1 MAGIPTTNI
10 PSPNVISLPAAN
22 YELISDLQLLAPH
35 YWKEF
40 VNKFGMQ
47 NFTTWLS
54 TFGGMEKVEG
64 REFFHFEDTG
74 KLMAAVTNK
83 TAVVGPAAGATVT
96 VTIAVNDHWDAGTKS
111 PIRVGETV
119 RLASN
124 GVEGKVLTVNKTVDN
139 AHTMTVRPL
148 KSTQAFVSAGS
159 LNLLANEII
168 KLGSNT
174 EAGEA
179 STNIDPQ
186 MPIDERITNTTTEI
200 RDDWNATDRA
210 EMEQIFY
217 EYEND
222 GGFGSAG
229 IARGKQGAYTY
240 RGLVLANRR
249 FLNNIDFK
257 LLFGG
262 IQNNT
267 GLNAGTVGTKGLVPE
282 IVARGNA
289 VTYSL
294 GNLGISKL
302 HAITAQ
308 MDVNGNAQQAIWLM
322 DIFQRQEFD
331 DTLFAQYPAG
341 AYVWGSG
348 AASEAASVAYGF
360 DSFKIDNYMLQL
372 KKYAG
377 FNTEV
382 THGKTPD
389 VDQYRNFGI
398 IMPQG
403 EVTAK
408 YGNGGGAAVR
418 GRLKNI
424 QVMYQEPM
432 GGGTIANGV
441 KVWEYGGAAPNNLTA
456 TMQHTVSMIK
466 YPGIRAAGLQQFFTI
481 SGS

>member
-1 MAGIPTTNI
+1 MPGIPTTNI
-10 PSPNVISLPAAN
+10 ASPNVISLPAAN
-22 YELISDLQLLAPH
+22 YELISDLNILQPH
-35 YWKEF
+35 NYREF
-40 VNKFGMQ
+40 VKKYGAQ
-47 NFTTWLS
+47 NFTQWLS
-54 TFGGMEKVEG
+54 TFGGLEKVEG
-64 REFFHFEDTG
+64 REFFHFEDLG
-74 KLMAAVTNK
+74 KLMAAVSNK
-83 TAVVGPAAGATVT
+83 TAVVAPAAGATVT
-96 VTIAVNDHWDAGTKS
+96 VAIDTDDHYDSGTKS

-119 RLASN
+119 RIASN
-124 GVEGKVLTVNKTVDN
+124 GVEGKVLTINKSVDN

-148 KSTQAFVSAGS
+148 KSTVAFASAGS
-159 LNLLANEII
+159 ANLLAGEIL

-186 MPIDERITNTTTEI
+186 MPINERITNTTTEI
-200 RDDWNATDRA
+200 REDWNATDRA
-210 EMEQIFY
+210 EMEAIY
-217 EYEND
+217 YDYVND

-229 IARGKQGAYTY
+229 IERGKQGAYTY
-240 RGLVLANRR
+240 QGLVDANKR
-249 FLNNIDFK
+249 FLNNVDFK

-262 IQNNT
+262 VQTNT
-267 GLNAGTVGTKGLVPE
+267 GLNAGTVGTKGMIPE

-289 VTYSL
+289 DTYSL
-294 GNLGISKL
+294 GSLGLSKF
-302 HAITAQ
+302 HSITAQ
-308 MDVNGNAQQAIWLM
+308 MDVNGNPQQNVWLM
-322 DIFQRQEFD
+322 DIFQRQDID
-331 DTLFAQYPAG
+331 DTMFAQYPAG

-348 AASEAASVAYGF
+348 SASEAASVAYGF
-360 DSFKIDNYMLQL
+360 DNFKIDNYMFQF

-403 EVTAK
+403 EVSAT
-408 YGNGGGAAVR
+408 YGNGGVTKK

-441 KVWEYGGAAPNNLTA
+441 KVWEYGAGAPANLTA
-456 TMQHTVSMIK
+456 TMQHTVSMITYK
-466 YPGIRAAGLQQFFTI
+466 GIRLSQASQFFTI

>member
-1 MAGIPTTNI
+1 MAGISTANI

-22 YELISDLQLLAPH
+22 YDLISSLQLLAPH

-40 VNKFGMQ
+40 VNNFGPQ

-54 TFGGMEKVEG
+54 TFGGMELVEG

-74 KLMAAVTNK
+74 KLMAAVTVK
-83 TAVVGPAAGATVT
+83 TAVVAPAAGATVT
-96 VTIAVNDHWDAGTKS
+96 IALSTNDHWDSGTKS

-124 GVEGKVLTVNKTVDN
+124 GVEGKVLTVNKATPN
-139 AHTMTVRPL
+139 AHTATVRPL
-148 KSTQAFVSAGS
+148 KASQAFVSAGS
-159 LNLLANEII
+159 ANLLAGEIM

-186 MPIDERITNTTTEI
+186 MPIDAIIRNTTTEI

-210 EMEQIFY
+210 EMEQIY
-217 EYEND
+217 YDYVND

-229 IARGKQGAYTY
+229 ISRGKQGAYTY
-240 RGLVLANRR
+240 RGLVLANQR
-249 FLNNIDFK
+249 FLNNVDFK
-257 LLFGG
+257 LTYGG
-262 IQNNT
+262 TQTNT
-267 GLNAGTVGTKGLVPE
+267 GLNAGTVGTKGWVPE
-282 IVARGNA
+282 VVARGNA
-289 VTYSL
+289 VTYPL
-294 GNLGISKL
+294 GGLGLAKF

-308 MDVNGNAQQAIWLM
+308 MLVNGNPMQNQFLM
-322 DIFQRQEFD
+322 DIFLRQEID

-348 AASEAASVAYGF
+348 SASEQASVAYGF
-360 DSFKIDNYMLQL
+360 DNFKIDNFMFQFGLNSS
-372 KKYAG
+372 

-398 IMPQG
+398 IIPQG
-403 EVTAK
+403 SVATK
-408 YGNGGGAAVR
+408 SNNGGITKMGK
-418 GRLKNI
+418 LKNL

-441 KVWEYGGAAPNNLTA
+441 KVWEYGGAAPANMTA
-456 TMQHTVSMIK
+456 TMQHTVSMITYK
-466 YPGIRAAGLQQFFTI
+466 GVRAAGLNQFFTV

>member
-1 MAGIPTTNI
+1 MPGIPTTNI
-10 PSPNVISLPAAN
+10 GSPNVISLPAAN

-35 YWKEF
+35 YWREF
-40 VNKFGMQ
+40 VNKFGEQ
-47 NFTTWLS
+47 NFTWWLS
-54 TFGGMEKVEG
+54 TFGGMEKVDG

-74 KLMAAVTNK
+74 KLMAAVTNLN
-83 TAVVGPAAGATVT
+83 AVVGPAAGATVT
-96 VTIAVNDHWDAGTKS
+96 VTLSVNDHWDAGTKS
-111 PIRVGETV
+111 AARVGETA
-119 RLASN
+119 RNASN
-124 GVEGKVLTVNKTVDN
+124 GVEDKVLAVNKTVAN
-139 AHTMTVRPL
+139 AHTMDIRPL
-148 KSTQAFVSAGS
+148 KSTQAYVSAGS
-159 LNLLANEII
+159 LNLLAGEII

-200 RDDWNATDRA
+200 RDDWTATDRA
-210 EMEQIFY
+210 EMETIWY
-217 EYEND
+217 DYVND

-229 IARGKQGAYTY
+229 INRGKQGAYTY

-249 FLNNIDFK
+249 FLNNVDFK

-262 IQNNT
+262 TQTNT
-267 GLNAGTVGTKGLVPE
+267 GLNAGTVGTLGLVPA

-294 GNLGISKL
+294 GSLGLSKL

-308 MDVNGNAQQAIWLM
+308 MDVNGNASQNMWLM
-322 DIFQRQEFD
+322 DIFQRQEID
-331 DTLFAQYPAG
+331 DSLFAQYPAG

-348 AASEAASVAYGF
+348 SASENASVAYGF
-360 DSFKIDNYMLQL
+360 DNFKIDNYMLQL

-382 THGKTPD
+382 THGKTPTT
-389 VDQYRNFGI
+389 DQYRNFGI

-403 EVTAK
+403 EVNTK
-408 YGNGGGAAVR
+408 YGNGGGAPVR

-441 KVWEYGGAAPNNLTA
+441 KVWEYGGAAPDNLTA
-456 TMQHTVSMIK
+456 TMQHTVSMITYK
-466 YPGIRAAGLQQFFTI
+466 AVRAAGLQQFFTV

>member
-1 MAGIPTTNI
+1 MAGIPTSNI
-10 PSPNVISLPAAN
+10 PSPNVVSLPAAN

-40 VNKFGMQ
+40 VNKFGEQ
-47 NFTTWLS
+47 NFTTWLA

-83 TAVVGPAAGATVT
+83 TAVVAPAAGATVT
-96 VTIAVNDHWDAGTKS
+96 VTIAVNEHWDGGTKS

-124 GVEGKVLTVNKTVDN
+124 GVEGKVLTVNKSVDN
-139 AHTMTVRPL
+139 AHTMTIRPL

-159 LNLLANEII
+159 ANLLAGEIL

-186 MPIDERITNTTTEI
+186 MPIDEKITNTTTEI

-210 EMEQIFY
+210 EMEKIY
-217 EYEND
+217 YDYTPD
-222 GGFGSAG
+222 GGFMSAG
-229 IARGKQGAYTY
+229 INRGKQGAYTY

-249 FLNNIDFK
+249 FLNNVDFK

-262 IQNNT
+262 VQTNT

-282 IVARGNA
+282 IVSRGNA

-308 MDVNGNAQQAIWLM
+308 MDVNGNPSQNQWLM

-348 AASEAASVAYGF
+348 SASEAASVAYGF
-360 DSFKIDNYMLQL
+360 DNFKIDNYMLQL

-403 EVTAK
+403 TVNTK
-408 YGNGGGAAVR
+408 SNNGGVTQQSK
-418 GRLKNI
+418 LKNV
-424 QVMYQEPM
+424 QVMYQDPM
-432 GGGTIANGV
+432 GGGVIANGV
-441 KVWEYGGAAPNNLTA
+441 KVWEYGGAAPDNLTA
-456 TMQHTVSMIK
+456 TMQHTVSMITYK
-466 YPGIRAAGLQQFFTI
+466 AVRAAGLQQFFTV

>member
-1 MAGIPTTNI
+1 MPGISTSNI
-10 PSPNVISLPAAN
+10 ASPNVVSLPAAN
-22 YELISDLQLLAPH
+22 YDFISALNILQPH
-35 YWKEF
+35 NYRQF
-40 VNKFGMQ
+40 VTKYGLQ
-47 NFTTWLS
+47 DFTTWLS

-64 REFFHFEDTG
+64 RDFFHFEDLG

-83 TAVVGPAAGATVT
+83 TAVVAPAAGATVT
-96 VTIAVNDHWDAGTKS
+96 VAISTNDHYNAGTQS

-124 GVEGKVLTVNKTVDN
+124 GVEGKVLTVNKTVAN

-159 LNLLANEII
+159 ANLLAGEII
-168 KLGSNT
+168 KLASNT

-186 MPIDERITNTTTEI
+186 IPIDEKITNSTTVI
-200 RDDWNATDRA
+200 RDDWKATDRS
-210 EMEQIFY
+210 EMEKIY
-217 EYEND
+217 YDYVED
-222 GGFGSAG
+222 GGFMSAG
-229 IARGKQGAYTY
+229 IKRGKQGAFTY
-240 RGLVLANRR
+240 KGLVLANRR
-249 FLNNIDFK
+249 FLNNVDFK

-262 IQNNT
+262 LQNNT
-267 GLNAGTVGTKGLVPE
+267 GLNAGDVGTKGLVPE
-282 IVARGNA
+282 IVSRGNA

-294 GNLGISKL
+294 GSLGISKL

-308 MDVNGNAQQAIWLM
+308 MMVNGNAQQNIWLM

-348 AASEAASVAYGF
+348 AASEQASVAYGF

-372 KKYAG
+372 KMYGG

-408 YGNGGGAAVR
+408 YGNGGGAPVT
-418 GRLKNI
+418 GRLKNV
-424 QVMYQEPM
+424 QVMYQEPL
-432 GGGTIANGV
+432 GGGTISNGV
-441 KVWEYGGAAPNNLTA
+441 KVWEYGGNADVNQTGTLD
-456 TMQHTVSMIK
+456 HTVSMVTYK
-466 YPGIRAAGLQQFFTI
+466 AVRAAGLAQFFTV

>member
-1 MAGIPTTNI
+1 MAIDTTNI
-10 PSPNVISLPAAN
+10 ARPGLISLPAAN
-22 YELISDLQLLAPH
+22 YELISDLNILQPH
-35 YWKEF
+35 NYRDF
-40 VNKFGMQ
+40 VNKLGQQ
-47 NFTTWLS
+47 NFTTFLS

-74 KLMAAVTNK
+74 ALMGSVTVK
-83 TAVVGPAAGATVT
+83 TAVSAPAVGATVT
-96 VTIAVNDHWDAGTKS
+96 VAIETTDHWDAGTKS
-111 PIRVGETV
+111 PIRVGETL
-119 RLASN
+119 RLSSN
-124 GVEGKVLTVNKTVDN
+124 GVEGKVLTVNKSVDG

-148 KSTQAFVSAGS
+148 KSTVAFASAGS
-159 LNLLANEII
+159 ANLLVGEVIQLA
-168 KLGSNT
+168 SNT

-179 STNIDPQ
+179 SSNIDPQ

-210 EMEQIFY
+210 EMEAVY
-217 EYEND
+217 YDYTND

-229 IARGKQGAYTY
+229 INRGKQGAYTY

-249 FLNNIDFK
+249 FLNNVDFK
-257 LLFGG
+257 LMKGG
-262 IQNNT
+262 VQTNT

-294 GNLGISKL
+294 GSLGISKL

-308 MDVNGNAQQAIWLM
+308 MDVYGNAQSAMWLM

-348 AASEAASVAYGF
+348 TASQNATVAYGF
-360 DSFKIDNYMLQL
+360 DAFKIDNYMLKL
-372 KKYAG
+372 GKYAG

-382 THGKTPD
+382 THKRTPA

-398 IMPQG
+398 IIPEG

-408 YGNGGGAAVR
+408 YGNGGGVQR

-424 QVMYQEPM
+424 QIMYQEPM

-441 KVWEYGGAAPNNLTA
+441 KVWEYGAGAPENLTA
-456 TMQHTVSMIK
+456 TMQHTVSMITYK
-466 YPGIRAAGLQQFFTI
+466 GIRLAGAQQFFTV

>member
-1 MAGIPTTNI
+1 MAGISTSNI
-10 PSPNVISLPAAN
+10 ASPNLISLPAAN

-35 YWKEF
+35 FYKQF
-40 VNKFGMQ
+40 VNKFGEQ

-54 TFGGMEKVEG
+54 TFGGIERVEG

-74 KLMAAVTNK
+74 KLMGAVTIK
-83 TAVVGPAAGATVT
+83 TAVVAPAAGATVT
-96 VTIAVNDHWDAGTKS
+96 IALSVNDHWDAGTKS

-124 GVEGKVLTVNKTVDN
+124 GVEGKVLTVNKSVDG
-139 AHTMTVRPL
+139 AHTATVRPL
-148 KSTQAFVSAGS
+148 KSTVAFASAGS
-159 LNLLANEII
+159 ANLLAGEIM

-186 MPIDERITNTTTEI
+186 MPIDEKISNTTTEI

-210 EMEQIFY
+210 EMEKIY
-217 EYEND
+217 YDYEND

-229 IARGKQGAYTY
+229 INRGKQGAFTY

-249 FLNNIDFK
+249 FLNNVDFK

-262 IQNNT
+262 AQTNT

-294 GNLGISKL
+294 GALGLAKL

-308 MDVNGNAQQAIWLM
+308 MDVNGNAGQNVWLM
-322 DIFQRQEFD
+322 DIFQRQEID

-348 AASEAASVAYGF
+348 AASEEASVAYGF
-360 DSFKIDNYMLQL
+360 DNFKIDNYMLQL

-403 EVTAK
+403 TVNTK
-408 YGNGGGAAVR
+408 SNNGGVTKQSK
-418 GRLKNI
+418 LKNV

-441 KVWEYGGAAPNNLTA
+441 KVWEYGGAAPENLTA
-456 TMQHTVSMIK
+456 TMQHTVSMITYK
-466 YPGIRAAGLQQFFTI
+466 GIRAAGLQQFFTV

>member
-1 MAGIPTTNI
+1 
-10 PSPNVISLPAAN
+10 
-22 YELISDLQLLAPH
+22 LQLLAPH

-40 VNKFGMQ
+40 VNKFGAQ

-74 KLMAAVTNK
+74 KLMAAVTNRTVV
-83 TAVVGPAAGATVT
+83 TAPAVGATVT
-96 VTIAVNDHWDAGTKS
+96 ITIAVDEHWDSGTKS

-119 RLASN
+119 RIASN
-124 GVEGKVLTVNKTVDN
+124 GYEGKVLTVNKTVDN

-148 KSTQAFVSAGS
+148 KSTLAFVSAGS
-159 LNLLANEII
+159 ANLLAGEVL

-210 EMEQIFY
+210 EMEQIWY
-217 EYEND
+217 DYTND

-229 IARGKQGAYTY
+229 INRGKQGAYTY

-249 FLNNIDFK
+249 FLNNVDFK

-262 IQNNT
+262 EQTNT

-282 IVARGNA
+282 VVARGNA

-294 GNLGISKL
+294 GSLGISKL

-308 MDVNGNAQQAIWLM
+308 MDVNGNAQQNVWLM
-322 DIFQRQEFD
+322 DIFQRQDID

-360 DSFKIDNYMLQL
+360 DTFKIDNYMLQL

-382 THGKTPD
+382 THGKTPE
-389 VDQYRNFGI
+389 VDQYRNFGVV
-398 IMPQG
+398 MPMG

-408 YGNGGGAAVR
+408 YGNGGGAPVR
-418 GRLKNI
+418 GRLKNV

-441 KVWEYGGAAPNNLTA
+441 KVWEYGGAAPDNLTA
-456 TMQHTVSMIK
+456 TMQHTVSMITYK
-466 YPGIRAAGLQQFFTI
+466 GIRCAGLQQFFTI

>member
-1 MAGIPTTNI
+1 MAGINTSNI
-10 PSPNVISLPAAN
+10 GSPNVISLPAAN
-22 YELISDLQLLAPH
+22 YELIADLQLLAPH

-40 VNKFGMQ
+40 VNKFGPQ

-54 TFGGMEKVEG
+54 TFGGIEKVDG

-83 TAVVGPAAGATVT
+83 TAVVAPAAGATVT
-96 VTIAVNDHWDAGTKS
+96 VGIDTDDHWDSGTKS
-111 PIRVGETV
+111 PIRVGETARV
-119 RLASN
+119 ASS
-124 GVEGKVLTVNKTVDN
+124 GIEGKILSVNKTVDN

-148 KSTQAFVSAGS
+148 KSTEAFISAGS
-159 LNLLANEII
+159 LNLLANDII
-168 KLGSNT
+168 KFGSNT

-179 STNIDPQ
+179 SSNIDPQ

-210 EMEQIFY
+210 EMEQIY
-217 EYEND
+217 YDYVND

-229 IARGKQGAYTY
+229 INRGKQGAYTY
-240 RGLVLANRR
+240 RRLVLANQR
-249 FLNNIDFK
+249 FLNNVDFK

-262 IQNNT
+262 TQTNT

-294 GNLGISKL
+294 GSLGIAKL
-302 HAITAQ
+302 HAVTAQ
-308 MDVNGNAQQAIWLM
+308 MLVNGNPSQNMWLM
-322 DIFQRQEFD
+322 DIFQRQEID

-348 AASEAASVAYGF
+348 SASENASVAYGF
-360 DSFKIDNYMLQL
+360 DNFKIDNFMLQL
-372 KKYAG
+372 GLMAA

-398 IMPQG
+398 VMPQG
-403 EVTAK
+403 GINTK
-408 YGNGGGAAVR
+408 YGNGGTVKTGK
-418 GRLKNI
+418 LKNV

-432 GGGTIANGV
+432 GGGVIANGV
-441 KVWEYGGAAPNNLTA
+441 KVWEYGGGAPQNLTA
-456 TMQHTVSMIK
+456 TMQHTVSMITYK
-466 YPGIRAAGLQQFFTI
+466 GIRAAGLQQFFTV

>member
-1 MAGIPTTNI
+1 MAGIPTNNI

-22 YELISDLQLLAPH
+22 YDLIASLQLLSPH

-40 VNKFGMQ
+40 VNNFGEQ

-64 REFFHFEDTG
+64 REFFHFEDQG
-74 KLMAAVTNK
+74 KLMAAVTIL
-83 TAVVGPAAGATVT
+83 TQVSAPAAGATVT
-96 VTIAVNDHWDAGTKS
+96 IAIAANDHWDSGTKS
-111 PIRVGETV
+111 PLRVGETV

-124 GVEGKVLTVNKTVDN
+124 GVEGKILTVNKTTPN
-139 AHTMTVRPL
+139 AHTATVRPL

-159 LNLLANEII
+159 ANLLAGEIV

-186 MPIDERITNTTTEI
+186 MPIDTRITNTTTEI

-210 EMEQIFY
+210 EMEQIWY
-217 EYEND
+217 DYTND

-240 RGLVLANRR
+240 RGLVLANKR
-249 FLNNIDFK
+249 FLNNVDFK
-257 LLFGG
+257 LMYGG
-262 IQNNT
+262 TQTNT
-267 GLNAGTVGTKGLVPE
+267 GLNVGSVGTKGLIPE
-282 IVARGNA
+282 IQARGNA

-294 GNLGISKL
+294 GALGISKL
-302 HAITAQ
+302 HQITAQ
-308 MDVNGNAQQAIWLM
+308 MDVMGNPSQNQWLM

-348 AASEAASVAYGF
+348 SASEEASVAYGF
-360 DSFKIDNYMLQL
+360 DNFKIDNYMLQL

-382 THGKTPD
+382 THGKTPN
-389 VDQYRNFGI
+389 VDQYRNYGI

-403 EVTAK
+403 TVNTK
-408 YGNGGGAAVR
+408 SNNGGVTKQGK
-418 GRLKNI
+418 LKNV

-441 KVWEYGGAAPNNLTA
+441 KVWEYGGAAPDNLTA
-456 TMQHTVSMIK
+456 TMQHTVSMITYK
-466 YPGIRAAGLQQFFTI
+466 AVRAAGLAQFFTV